1 MSEQDVTVRLPPGGR
16 ADRISAAVDRLV
28 ARLARHWLALFN
40 AIVAVFVLAAVPGA
54 ALDAP
59 GARRPASV
67 IYLVYQP
74 TCHQLPE
81 RSFFLF
87 GPQGAYSV
95 AELEAEGRASRPGPT
110 SSQRRMLRYVGN
122 PEIGYKVAIC
132 ERDVAIYG
140 SILLGGLLYGVARSF
155 LARRGRRVPKLPVK
169 VYLIFL
175 LPMVVDGVTQLMGL
189 RESTWQLRL
198 VDRHALRTGDGLAR
212 LSPHRRRH
220 AGHAQVDAG
229 GTRQTRRRHPL
240 KLDICDLLRYK

>member
-1 MSEQDVTVRLPPGGR
+1 MNEQNVTVRLPRGGR

-40 AIVAVFVLAAVPGA
+40 AIVAVFVLLPF
-54 ALDAP
+54 LAP
-59 GARRPASV
+59 LLMHLGLERPASV

-95 AELEAEGRASRPGPT
+95 ADLEAEGAIAAGTNIFER
-110 SSQRRMLRYVGN
+110 QMMRYVGN
-122 PEIGYKVAIC
+122 PEIGYKVAVC

-140 SILLGGLLYGVARSF
+140 SILFGGLLYGVARSF

-175 LPMVVDGVTQLMGL
+175 IPMAVDGVTQLMGL

-198 VDRHALRTGDGLAR
+198 VTGVLVGLATVW
-212 LSPHRRRH
+212 LAYPHID
-220 AGHAQVDAG
+220 DAMRD
-229 GTRQTRRRHPL
+229 TL
-240 KLDICDLLRYK
+240 KSMPAERARPAEGAP

>member
-1 MSEQDVTVRLPPGGR
+1 MSEQNVTVRLPSGSR

-40 AIVAVFVLAAVPGA
+40 TIVAVFVLLPF
-54 ALDAP
+54 LAP
-59 GARRPASV
+59 LLMHLGLELPARA

-95 AELEAEGRASRPGPT
+95 AELEADGAIAVGT
-110 SSQRRMLRYVGN
+110 SIFERQMLRYIGN
-122 PEIGYKVAIC
+122 PKIGYKVATC

-155 LARRGRRVPKLPVK
+155 FARRGRRVPKLPVK

-175 LPMVVDGVTQLMGL
+175 IPMVVDGVTQLMSL

-198 VDRHALRTGDGLAR
+198 VTGMLCGLATVW
-212 LSPHRRRH
+212 LAYPHID
-220 AGHAQVDAG
+220 DAMRDSLKSMPTERVRPAE
-229 GTRQTRRRHPL
+229 GTP
-240 KLDICDLLRYK
+240 

>member
-16 ADRISAAVDRLV
+16 ADRISAAVDRFV

-40 AIVAVFVLAAVPGA
+40 TIVAVFVLLPF
-54 ALDAP
+54 LAP
-59 GARRPASV
+59 LLMHMGLERPASV

-95 AELEAEGRASRPGPT
+95 AELEAENAIPAGTTLP
-110 SSQRRMLRYVGN
+110 QRGMMRYVGN
-122 PEIGYKVAIC
+122 PDIGYKIAIC

-140 SILLGGLLYGVARSF
+140 SILLGGLLYGVARST

-169 VYLIFL
+169 IYLIFL
-175 LPMVVDGVTQLMGL
+175 LPMLTDGVTQLMGL

-198 VDRHALRTGDGLAR
+198 ATGMLVGLATVW
-212 LSPHRRRH
+212 LAYPHID
-220 AGHAQVDAG
+220 DAM
-229 GTRQTRRRHPL
+229 RDSL
-240 KLDICDLLRYK
+240 KAMPAERARPAESTP